1 MRADPVFVPI
11 AIALAA
17 VALGLG
23 FGLAPP
29 GLQRVVGPLRTF
41 ALTAALAVA
50 GTHLLPEAFAELG
63 PSGVGVF
70 ALGLAFP
77 SLTRLVRSFLVPRGR
92 SARDGALEFGYV
104 GLLVH
109 HVADGMGLGAYG
121 GAAGHVNLDVL
132 LALAVH
138 TVPLVAVVTLAYRA
152 QSGVRAA
159 CLRSAG
165 LALASVVGVVASA
178 SVSQEASHH
187 FSAWVAAGV
196 AGLLVHVV
204 THDLERDLP
213 SGTGARLLDLA
224 AALLGVIVT
233 VGASAAGHEPH
244 DVASHPGH
252 EPLDLANG
260 VTRLADIV
268 SYLATP
274 LLIGLTLAAAFELT
288 RRGKSRPRLEALSL
302 ARAIRLREEP
312 ALAAGAGFKAGFLAL
327 LAASAIGLDAL
338 ALGVWLAGIGLEIV
352 RALLVLALGLLGVT
366 LFGGARAGSLEVES
380 GAPDRF
386 ARVFAELVARTSPW
400 LVTSVVLAAML
411 DATLEANALA
421 QAASPMILALIVV
434 ALALPVQ
441 VDAVAAAPVLAVLVS
456 KGMPAPVAVAA
467 WVVVAAPG
475 ERGLLAVART
485 RGHRSVIVALIATAG
500 IGFASLLVV
509 SALPFSWSPLR
520 LPPALERVGQ
530 VSALVLAIPVFY
542 AIWKDGLRGWLS
554 PVFLHDHE
562 HGHEHGHPPDHH
574 HHAHDHARV
583 HGREAAHGHEH

>member
-11 AIALAA
+11 AIALFA

-29 GLQRVVGPLRTF
+29 RLQRVVGPLRTF

-50 GTHLLPEAFAELG
+50 GTHLLPEAFSELG
-63 PSGVGVF
+63 PSGVAVF

-77 SLTRLVRSFLVPRGR
+77 SLTRLTRSFLAPRRDPSG
-92 SARDGALEFGYV
+92 RDGALEFGYL

-121 GAAGHVNLDVL
+121 GATGHVDLDVL

-152 QSGVRAA
+152 KSGVRAA
-159 CLRSAG
+159 CLRSLG
-165 LALASVVGVVASA
+165 LALASIVGVVASA
-178 SVSQEASHH
+178 SVSHEASEH

-224 AALLGVIVT
+224 AALFGVLVT
-233 VGASAAGHEPH
+233 VGASAMGHEPH
-244 DVASHPGH
+244 DAASHGH
-252 EPLDLANG
+252 EPIDVASG
-260 VTRLADIV
+260 MSRLGEIV
-268 SYLATP
+268 CYLAP
-274 LLIGLTLAAAFELT
+274 PILLGLGVAAAFEVGF
-288 RRGKSRPRLEALSL
+288 RGKAGSPLSPLSL

-312 ALAAGAGFKAGFLAL
+312 VLAAPLGFKSGFLAL
-327 LAASAIGLDAL
+327 LLASAIGFDAL
-338 ALGVWLAGIGLEIV
+338 ALGIWLAGIGLEVV
-352 RALLVLALGLLGVT
+352 RVFLVVALALVGAS
-366 LFGGARAGSLEVES
+366 LFGTGRASVVPLEPGRAGSGV
-380 GAPDRF
+380 
-386 ARVFAELVARTSPW
+386 RVFADLVARTSPW

-411 DATLEANALA
+411 DATLEANSLA
-421 QAASPMILALIVV
+421 HAASPMVMALIVI

-456 KGMPAPVAVAA
+456 KGMPAAVAVAA

-475 ERGLLAVART
+475 ERGLLAIASEHR
-485 RGHRSVIVALIATAG
+485 HRSVFVALFATAG

-509 SALPFSWSPLR
+509 SALPFHWSAPQ
-520 LPPALERVGQ
+520 LPPAMERVGQ
-530 VSALVLAIPVFY
+530 LSALVLAIPVLA
-542 AIWKDGLRGWLS
+542 AIWKGGLRGWFS

-562 HGHEHGHPPDHH
+562 HGGGEHH
-574 HHAHDHARV
+574 HREHDAHH
-583 HGREAAHGHEH
+583 H

>member
-29 GLQRVVGPLRTF
+29 RLQRVVGPLRTF

-50 GTHLLPEAFAELG
+50 GTHLLPEAFSELG
-63 PSGVGVF
+63 PSGVAVF

-77 SLTRLVRSFLVPRGR
+77 SLTRLTRSFLSPRDRAG
-92 SARDGALEFGYV
+92 SDGALEFGYL

-121 GAAGHVNLDVL
+121 GATGHVDFDVL

-165 LALASVVGVVASA
+165 LALASVAGVVASA

-213 SGTGARLLDLA
+213 TGTASRLLDLA
-224 AALLGVIVT
+224 AAISGVVVT
-233 VGASAAGHEPH
+233 VGASALGHEH
-244 DVASHPGH
+244 GDVHETLDVAS
-252 EPLDLANG
+252 G
-260 VTRLADIV
+260 VRRLAEIT

-274 LLIGLTLAAAFELT
+274 VLIGLGAAAAFELAF
-288 RRGKSRPRLEALSL
+288 RDQVRSSLSPLSL
-302 ARAIRLREEP
+302 ARALRLREEP
-312 ALAAGAGFKAGFLAL
+312 RLASGRGFKSGFLAL
-327 LAASAIGLDAL
+327 LLASAVGLDAL
-338 ALGVWLAGIGLEIV
+338 AVGVWLAGVGLEFVRVFLVVMLAIV
-352 RALLVLALGLLGVT
+352 AAT
-366 LFGGARAGSLEVES
+366 LFRGGRAERVELE
-380 GAPDRF
+380 PDTSKSWF
-386 ARVFAELVARTSPW
+386 RVFADLVARTTPW

-411 DATLEANALA
+411 DAALEPNSLA
-421 QAASPMILALIVV
+421 AAASPLIMALIAI

-456 KGMPAPVAVAA
+456 KGMPASVAVAA
-467 WVVVAAPG
+467 WVVVSAPG
-475 ERGLLAVART
+475 ERALLAVARE
-485 RGHRSVIVALIATAG
+485 HRNLSVLVALIASAG
-500 IGFASLLVV
+500 IGFVSLLVV
-509 SALPFSWSPLR
+509 SALPLTWSPPR
-520 LPPALERVGQ
+520 LPPTLERVGQ
-530 VSALVLAIPVFY
+530 LAALVLAIPVTV

-562 HGHEHGHPPDHH
+562 HGHH
-574 HHAHDHARV
+574 HDHDHR
-583 HGREAAHGHEH
+583 H